1 DRDDELDRAGVRGV
15 GGDRPGLRAVPGDTR
30 GEAGS
35 CDGPALRV
43 RRVAVRGPQ
52 DARWDYIIGMRFPLI
67 LALLLV
73 TSLDAQSKPAAEMS
87 DKQAVVE
94 TTAGTFVIELRPDL
108 APAYVSHFIQQ
119 ARQGAYDGTV
129 FHRLVKHGI
138 IQGGDP
144 LSKDPSKA
152 KAYGTGRLGK
162 LKAEFNSEPA
172 TRGAVAAVLQP
183 GKPDSA
189 GSQFFV
195 CVSDQPAL
203 TGK

>member
-1 DRDDELDRAGVRGV
+1 MHL
-15 GGDRPGLRAVPGDTR
+15 
-30 GEAGS
+30 
-35 CDGPALRV
+35 
-43 RRVAVRGPQ
+43 
-52 DARWDYIIGMRFPLI
+52 PLL

-73 TSLDAQSKPAAEMS
+73 TPLDAQRKAPPPTSKLLPLAEMTN
-87 DKQAVVE
+87 KQAVVE
-94 TTAGTFVIELRPDL
+94 TTAGTFIIELRPDL
-108 APAYVSHFIQQ
+108 APNHVSHFIQH
-119 ARQGAYDGTV
+119 AREGAYDGTV

-152 KAYGTGRLGK
+152 KAYGTGGLGRLT
-162 LKAEFNSEPA
+162 AEFNSEPA

-189 GSQFFV
+189 GAQFFV

-203 TGK
+203 TGKYTFFGRVVEGLDVVDRIEAVPVNGETPTERIEVMRVRVVRP